1 MTSTP
6 SPRFDTLR
14 EAYAAVYHCAPE
26 AFERRV
32 FWKGLYRHAWL
43 PAHWMWWFE
52 REFFRPDL
60 EAVRAIG
67 NARNEPDLQ
76 RAIDD
81 LENHGLV
88 ERSIRRGRLMIR
100 LSPNRLIYVLRP
112 LLPLLH
118 PAAEEPV
125 HYIPVVPVREP
136 TSDPARSSGRSPH
149 AARAGERIPGGVQLV
164 RVLKRLHGDIVSGRE
179 LSLALADAGL
189 TRSEAEAALRE
200 VAPGRSELEWLQ
212 GYFHLL
218 DEVERLRSD
227 RR

>member
-100 LSPNRLIYVLRP
+100 LSPNRLIYLLQP

-118 PAAEEPV
+118 PPAEEPD
-125 HYIPVVPVREP
+125 HYIPVAPVREL
-136 TSDPARSSGRSPH
+136 TSEEPRSGGRSPH

-189 TRSEAEAALRE
+189 TRSEATAALRE
-200 VAPGRSELEWLQ
+200 VASGRAELEWLQ
-212 GYFHLL
+212 GYFQLL
-218 DEVERLRSD
+218 DEVERLRSE